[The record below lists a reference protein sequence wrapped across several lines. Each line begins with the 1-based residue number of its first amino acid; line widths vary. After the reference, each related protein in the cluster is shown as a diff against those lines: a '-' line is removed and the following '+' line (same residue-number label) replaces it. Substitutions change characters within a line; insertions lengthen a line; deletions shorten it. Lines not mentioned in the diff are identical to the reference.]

1 MKEQQIFLGT
11 SVFPMAW
18 ILWNSPASKWSKDYE
33 IKKNR
38 SRDLQKTLITLN
50 KNALIHLAK
59 LIDNPDSTEACA
71 CATIAN
77 IPLPPPPRQKN
88 KTKQNKRHVTY
99 HVSLFI

>member
-18 ILWNSPASKWSKDYE
+18 ILWNSPACIPKWSKDYE

-59 LIDNPDSTEACA
+59 LIDNPDSTEAYA

-77 IPLPPPPRQKN
+77 IPLPPPPRQK
-88 KTKQNKRHVTY
+88 TKQNKTNGMWHT
-99 HVSLFI
+99 L